1 MIDVSNMKAPGWQ
14 RVVADLVTPVHD
26 DRAFLV
32 RLLGVLGQVAGAKQA
47 VLFLVPPSRDDDPAG
62 VTPTPMLTWPF
73 AASGADAQGRPT
85 VRVEVEAVK
94 DEAIEQAAE
103 VKAAA
108 RSAAS
113 SRVAKIYSQE
123 TGDQLYDAS
132 QSRGYVLAIPVPGT
146 LPGPD
151 AIPTQ
156 ACAVITLLTESR
168 SRQAMQTTLAIA
180 EIVAGFAHGHF
191 AQQSLRRTQAASAAL
206 DLAGRLLASINSTTG
221 FKGCTLQ
228 LVNDMV
234 RALGVDRVAFGW
246 VAGARSTSARGTGDE
261 KRSTRC
267 VALSDTEN
275 LDRRMTMVQS
285 IEAAMDECLDQ
296 EQPVL
301 YPPPPEG
308 QPGSDVLLSQAVTHA
323 HRELGSRDA
332 RLRIASFPLRLTD
345 RAGQGVVGVLL
356 VETSNPAGLDLA
368 QMELLQATLDLIA
381 PVLQVRFSDDRM
393 LGLRA
398 WDTMVKAAAWA
409 VGPRHTAWKL
419 GGIAVLIATLA
430 AVFVHT
436 PYRVGAPFELVA
448 EHKRVI
454 SAPYDGV
461 IATLS
466 PGVEAGRRIEK
477 DAVLFELD
485 TTDRRLSLLEAT
497 SQVVQYDKQADESLR
512 KGELAEAEQFRLRA
526 EQVRARQS
534 LLTHEISRSR
544 VTSPLSGMIV
554 AGEMRDRVG
563 SSVKLGDRLLEI
575 ADLKDLALVA
585 KVSDRDIALIEPG
598 QTGEMAPKSG
608 PSLSVPV
615 TVDRIVPLAQPEE
628 GDNAFE
634 VYCSFPQGAP
644 DWFRPGMEGEVKF
657 NGPRKSLG
665 WIASRRVLDTLRIWL
680 WW

>member
-1 MIDVSNMKAPGWQ
+1 VIDVSNMKAPGWQ
-14 RVVADLVTPVHD
+14 RVVADLVTPAPD
-26 DRAFLV
+26 DRAFFV
-32 RLLGVLGQVAGAKQA
+32 RLLGVLGQVSGARQG
-47 VLFLVPPSRDDDPAG
+47 VLFLVPQSSDDTAG
-62 VTPTPMLTWPF
+62 VEPAPMLTWPF
-73 AASGADAQGRPT
+73 PASGVDGQGRVT
-85 VRVEVEAVK
+85 VRVEVERLK
-94 DEAIEQAAE
+94 DEAIEQATE

-108 RSAAS
+108 RAAAAA
-113 SRVAKIYSQE
+113 RVARIYSQE
-123 TGDQLYDAS
+123 SGDQLYDAA

-151 AIPTQ
+151 AVPSH

-206 DLAGRLLASINSTTG
+206 DLAGRLLASINSTRG
-221 FKGCTLQ
+221 FKGCALQ
-228 LVNDMV
+228 LVNDLA
-234 RALGVDRVAFGW
+234 RLLGVDRVALGW
-246 VAGARSTSARGTGDE
+246 VIGARTTASLGAGEG

-275 LDRRMTMVQS
+275 LDRRMSMIQS

-308 QPGSDVLLSQAVTHA
+308 QPGADVLLAQAVTHA

-345 RAGQGVVGVLL
+345 RDGQSVVGVVLA
-356 VETSNPAGLDLA
+356 ESTSSTGLDLD
-368 QMELLQATLDLIA
+368 QMELVQATLDLIA
-381 PVLQVRFSDDRM
+381 PVLQVRYSDDRL

-398 WDTMVKAAAWA
+398 WDSVVRGAAWA

-419 GGIAVLIATLA
+419 GGIAVFIASLMMI
-430 AVFVHT
+430 FVST
-436 PYRVGAPFELVA
+436 TYRVGAPFELVA

-466 PGVEAGRRIEK
+466 PGVEAGRRVEK
-477 DAVLFELD
+477 DALLFELD
-485 TTDRRLSLLEAT
+485 TTDRRLSLLEAS

-534 LLTHEISRSR
+534 LLSHEIAQSR
-544 VTSPLSGMIV
+544 VVAPFAGTIV
-554 AGEMRDRVG
+554 AGELRDRVG
-563 SSVKLGDRLLEI
+563 SSVKLGDRLLEM
-575 ADLKDLALVA
+575 ADLSDLVLVA
-585 KVSDRDIALIEPG
+585 KVSDRDIALIAAG

-608 PSLSVPV
+608 PTLSVPIV
-615 TVDRIVPLAQPEE
+615 VDRIVPLAQPEE

-634 VYCSFPQGAP
+634 VYCTFPGDAP